1 MEHKK
6 VEGRREYVAQ
16 LVKDYHAD
24 GVIYEQIKFCEY
36 WGYER
41 AIASHVLVKDFEIPA
56 IAIDRQYT
64 ASASGQ
70 LRTRVQ
76 AFVESLEIKKIQK
89 AKEANK

>member
-1 MEHKK
+1 M
-6 VEGRREYVAQ
+6 RD
-16 LVKDYHAD
+16 LVNTYHAD

-41 AIASHVLVKDFEIPA
+41 ALASHIITNEFGIPSVSV
-56 IAIDRQYT
+56 DRQYT

-76 AFVESLEIKKIQK
+76 AFVESLEIKNIQK
-89 AKEANK
+89 AKEAK